1 MLHNNYDRRPPE
13 IGALGLQD
21 TIPVA
26 NANRSSLNF
35 AGAFARID
43 RIVSKL
49 GRAKGISVVCSIA
62 VEAPLFDGGPIMYRI
77 DLSGGSVPATLQLDH
92 QTFTASDEYFTALAV
107 PQLENAIDK
116 LRAQ

>member
-77 DLSGGSVPATLQLDH
+77 DLSG
-92 QTFTASDEYFTALAV
+92 AV
-107 PQLENAIDK
+107 
-116 LRAQ
+116 LRLLFSWIIRRSLPVMNTSPRWLFLNWRTR